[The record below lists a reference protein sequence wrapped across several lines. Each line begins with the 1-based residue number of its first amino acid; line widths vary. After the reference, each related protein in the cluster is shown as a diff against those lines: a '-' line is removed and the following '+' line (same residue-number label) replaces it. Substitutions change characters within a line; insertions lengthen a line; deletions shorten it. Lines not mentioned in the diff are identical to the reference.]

1 MLYSP
6 VISLSIKLY
15 RTKIVMKN
23 KQVILALD
31 VASITGFAIYKST
44 SERIVHLGV
53 VNFGIT
59 NDRPDN
65 LRKWLL
71 QMIGKYKINLI
82 VAEQAIKMSNKPRE
96 RYTYKLLSGFCDV
109 IKQIAKENKIPSVFY
124 TPIEARNIVFGY
136 GFNHGAGRKSIKQY
150 VVAYV
155 NKMGFDIRSNDDM
168 ADAVVIMQAYLKE
181 NGKSFGLPKDGA
193 RLPKITFE
201 CRY

>member
-1 MLYSP
+1 
-6 VISLSIKLY
+6 
-15 RTKIVMKN
+15 MKN
-23 KQVILALD
+23 KQVILALN
-31 VASITGFAIYKST
+31 VASTTGFAIYKST
-44 SERIVHLGV
+44 LERVVYLGV

-71 QMIGKYKINLI
+71 QMISKYKINLI
-82 VAEQAIKMSNKPRE
+82 VADQAIKKSNAPRE
-96 RYTYKLLSGFCDV
+96 RYTYKLLKGLHDV
-109 IKQIAKENKIPSVFY
+109 VKQIAKENKIPSVFY

-136 GFNHGAGRKSIKQY
+136 SFNHYAGRKSIKQY

-155 NKMGFDIRSNDDM
+155 DKMGFDIRSNDDM

-193 RLPKITFE
+193 RLPKITFD